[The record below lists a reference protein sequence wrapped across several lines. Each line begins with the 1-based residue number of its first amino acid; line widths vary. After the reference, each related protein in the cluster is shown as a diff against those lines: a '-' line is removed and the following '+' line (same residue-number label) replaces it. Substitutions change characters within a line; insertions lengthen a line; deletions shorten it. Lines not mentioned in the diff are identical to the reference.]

1 MKVVAKRKIKYPIA
15 LERTWAK
22 EIVSH
27 VAALMNVVK
36 SYAPRMGRTLLSMAA
51 VFDADDGELEDEL
64 SATMDEMGEEV
75 DSLPSMRPQAEKM
88 YDRVDRHAYMELA
101 AVFDVVFGT
110 RPMSLSREPFP
121 PVYGASAPQ
130 GAGSAF
136 QSARESGGFAKMMTN
151 EAQLD
156 QLKRIWVQE
165 NLDLIKS
172 IDAETLRKIR
182 ETMADMI
189 LGTVD
194 RAELTRDLQRGLVP
208 AIFKKPLEEITRRER
223 NRAALI
229 GRDQVGKLN
238 GRLTEYYQRQAG
250 IEEYEW
256 STAGDERV
264 RPSHRALAGKIFK
277 WNSPPPEG
285 HPGQPIQCRCIADP
299 IIDIDKI
306 GMVPKK
312 GSFTE
317 AGEDGI
323 IPLESGGSPVPNSI
337 HHEYAV
343 VSDNGLRNSYTVD
356 FALVNSK
363 AYHDKFDG
371 LTGHKAVDEALYKK
385 ATEFLS
391 HRGGTPYE
399 DIAMMDSR
407 TGAVLAENMSAS
419 GNNTFQSW
427 ITENDVRRLNVMGK
441 RFEILHNHPGNTLPS
456 VNDIEWLFRRPLAD
470 ASTVIAHDGTIYRLV
485 KLKPY
490 DDMENWLK
498 QAVSVVKRE
507 NAGMP
512 DDFVE
517 RKASRMIIAQLTK
530 AGYLEYME
538 R

>member
-1 MKVVAKRKIKYPIA
+1 MEQAWWQKAVVYQIYP
-15 LERTWAK
+15 
-22 EIVSH
+22 
-27 VAALMNVVK
+27 K
-36 SYAPRMGRTLLSMAA
+36 S
-51 VFDADDGELEDEL
+51 
-64 SATMDEMGEEV
+64 
-75 DSLPSMRPQAEKM
+75 
-88 YDRVDRHAYMELA
+88 
-101 AVFDVVFGT
+101 
-110 RPMSLSREPFP
+110 
-121 PVYGASAPQ
+121 
-130 GAGSAF
+130 F
-136 QSARESGGFAKMMTN
+136 QDTTGNG
-151 EAQLD
+151 
-156 QLKRIWVQE
+156 
-165 NLDLIKS
+165 
-172 IDAETLRKIR
+172 
-182 ETMADMI
+182 
-189 LGTVD
+189 
-194 RAELTRDLQRGLVP
+194 
-208 AIFKKPLEEITRRER
+208 
-223 NRAALI
+223 
-229 GRDQVGKLN
+229 VG
-238 GRLTEYYQRQAG
+238 
-250 IEEYEW
+250 
-256 STAGDERV
+256 D
-264 RPSHRALAGKIFK
+264 
-277 WNSPPPEG
+277 
-285 HPGQPIQCRCIADP
+285 IQ
-299 IIDIDKI
+299 
-306 GMVPKK
+306 
-312 GSFTE
+312 
-317 AGEDGI
+317 GI
-323 IPLESGGSPVPNSI
+323 IKRLDYLKELGVDVLWLTPIYASPQKDNGYDISDYYSI